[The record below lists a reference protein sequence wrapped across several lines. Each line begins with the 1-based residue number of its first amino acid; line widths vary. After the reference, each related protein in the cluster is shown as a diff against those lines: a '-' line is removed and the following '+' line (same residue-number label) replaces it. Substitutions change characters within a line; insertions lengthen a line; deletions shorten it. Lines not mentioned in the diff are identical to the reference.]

1 MPGSSCQ
8 LGGSAG
14 RNWGPV
20 LSQLFCGPQRLPL
33 SLEHPRV
40 RHTAIHGV
48 CAVLWTD
55 MILVPEEGE
64 ATSQL
69 SHRQA

>member
-8 LGGSAG
+8 LGGP
-14 RNWGPV
+14 GPV
-20 LSQLFCGPQRLPL
+20 LSRLFCGPQRLPL
-33 SLEHPRV
+33 SLEHP
-40 RHTAIHGV
+40 
-48 CAVLWTD
+48 VLRTD

>member
-20 LSQLFCGPQRLPL
+20 LSRLFCGPQRLPL
-33 SLEHPRV
+33 SLEHPGLG
-40 RHTAIHGV
+40 TLPFMGL
-48 CAVLWTD
+48 VLCSGL
-55 MILVPEEGE
+55 I
-64 ATSQL
+64 
-69 SHRQA
+69 